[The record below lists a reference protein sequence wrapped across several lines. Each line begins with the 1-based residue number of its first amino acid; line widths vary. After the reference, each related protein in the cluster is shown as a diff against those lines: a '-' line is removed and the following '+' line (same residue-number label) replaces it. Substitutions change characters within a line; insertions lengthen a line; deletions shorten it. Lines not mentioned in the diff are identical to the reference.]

1 MLFMQVVTRRN
12 IMEHTHYHA
21 QIFLHADDPDARPK
35 VEAAVAA
42 LLEEDADRPAL
53 RVILDGASM
62 PSETIAG
69 LVAGLRRLRDRGGA
83 LAVAPASVAVGDM
96 LALTGLNRVFAL
108 PLVPDRDEAPVRRP
122 RGGGGIRRRFTAA
135 AGALAIASLGVGAQA
150 APELPTDPAQ
160 ILEHVIERNP
170 SLGSYEGRLRVDLR
184 MTSFPFYRTHLDGTT
199 YYKRPANY
207 EIVFDRMP
215 RLAQG
220 FEKLFADVGD
230 PSGWEKRFA
239 ITYAGNAPFRSRS
252 DIVLHLVQRVRGM
265 IDHETV
271 LVDPESWTIDSI
283 RYDYYNGG
291 HITMTQSF
299 ADVGG
304 YLMVVEQSAEI
315 AIPYASAVAHGTYS
329 DYKTNVALDDA
340 LFRKK

>member
-1 MLFMQVVTRRN
+1 
-12 IMEHTHYHA
+12 MEHVRFHA

-35 VEAAVAA
+35 VEAAVAS
-42 LLEEDADRPAL
+42 LLEEDAERPSL
-53 RVILDGASM
+53 RVILDGDSM

-69 LVAGLRRLRDRGGA
+69 LVAGLRRLRERGGA
-83 LAVAPASVAVGDM
+83 LTVAPASTAVGDV
-96 LALTGLNRVFAL
+96 LALTGLDRVFAL
-108 PLVPDRDEAPVRRP
+108 PLQPERDEPPVRRP
-122 RGGGGIRRRFTAA
+122 RGGGNILRRFGAA
-135 AGALAIASLGVGAQA
+135 AGALVLASIGISAQA
-150 APELPTDPAQ
+150 APEHPTDPTV
-160 ILEHVIERNP
+160 ILERVIERNP
-170 SLGSYEGRLRVDLR
+170 SLGSYEGKLRVDLR
-184 MTSFPFYRTHLDGTT
+184 MTSFPFYSTHLDGTT

-207 EIVFDRMP
+207 EVVFAHVP
-215 RLAQG
+215 RLARG

-230 PSGWEKRFA
+230 PSGWEKRFV
-239 ITYAGNAPFRSRS
+239 ITYAGEAPFRSRS
-252 DIVLHLVQRVRGM
+252 DLVLHLVQRVRGM

-271 LVDPESWTIDSI
+271 LVDPDAWTIDSI

-304 YLMVVEQSAEI
+304 YVMVVEQNAEI

>member
-1 MLFMQVVTRRN
+1 
-12 IMEHTHYHA
+12 MEHVRFHA

-42 LLEEDADRPAL
+42 LLEEDAERPAL

-83 LAVAPASVAVGDM
+83 LAVAPASSAVGDV
-96 LALTGLNRVFAL
+96 LALTGLDRVFAL
-108 PLVPDRDEAPVRRP
+108 PLVPDRDEPPARRP
-122 RGGGGIRRRFTAA
+122 GGGGGIVRRLGAA
-135 AGALAIASLGVGAQA
+135 AGALMLASLGVGAQA
-150 APELPTDPAQ
+150 APDRPTDPAV
-160 ILEHVIERNP
+160 ILERVIARNP

-184 MTSFPFYRTHLDGTT
+184 MTSFPFYRTQLDGTT

-207 EIVFDRMP
+207 EIVFDHVP
-215 RLAQG
+215 RLARG

-239 ITYAGNAPFRSRS
+239 ITYAGEAPFRSRS

-271 LVDPESWTIDSI
+271 LVDPDSWTIDSI

-304 YLMVVEQSAEI
+304 YVMIVEQTAEI